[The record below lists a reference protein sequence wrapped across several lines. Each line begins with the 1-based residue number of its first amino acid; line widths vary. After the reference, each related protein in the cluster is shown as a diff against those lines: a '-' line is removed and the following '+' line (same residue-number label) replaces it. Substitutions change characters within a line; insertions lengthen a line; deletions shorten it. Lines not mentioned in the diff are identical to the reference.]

1 MQRAGHD
8 LRVATDLHFG
18 QWVEACG
25 FTLLGAGPSEAEM
38 VTATAAL
45 SAEERSIREFTS
57 VWVPAFARDVLE
69 S

>member
-1 MQRAGHD
+1 M
-8 LRVATDLHFG
+8 ATDLHFG

-25 FTLLGAGPSEAEM
+25 FTLLRAGPSEAEM
-38 VTATAAL
+38 VTATAPCPL
-45 SAEERSIREFTS
+45 RIGRSESATF